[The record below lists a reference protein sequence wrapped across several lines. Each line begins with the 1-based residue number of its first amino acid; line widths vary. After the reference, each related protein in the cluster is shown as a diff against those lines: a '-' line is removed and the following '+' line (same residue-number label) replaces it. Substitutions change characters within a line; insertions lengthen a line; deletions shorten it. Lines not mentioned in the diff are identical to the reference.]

1 MCLIIIKIGSIN
13 DTGLRTDYDRS
24 RLLYLDQMGGMVI
37 PMSKIFTIFSI
48 LSMTFLALPNMSGFI
63 VELMIF
69 FLEY

>member
-1 MCLIIIKIGSIN
+1 
-13 DTGLRTDYDRS
+13 
-24 RLLYLDQMGGMVI
+24 MGGMVI